1 MLLASLAVH
10 VAAAR
15 RETEQSDK
23 SKQRW
28 LPRKAFSAV
37 TSSSSFNVK
46 NAIQSFYKY
55 SSCSASATIFSI
67 S

>member
-15 RETEQSDK
+15 RETELSGNA
-23 SKQRW
+23 KQRW
-28 LPRKAFSAV
+28 LPWKAFSAV
-37 TSSSSFNVK
+37 TSSSSSSFNVK

-55 SSCSASATIFSI
+55 ISSSASANIC
-67 S
+67 